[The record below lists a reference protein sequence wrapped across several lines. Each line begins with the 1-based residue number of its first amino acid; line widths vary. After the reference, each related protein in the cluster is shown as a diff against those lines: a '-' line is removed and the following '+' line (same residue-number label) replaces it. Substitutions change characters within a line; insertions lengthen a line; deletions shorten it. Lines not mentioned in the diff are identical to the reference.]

1 MIFQVVTSKV
11 SLVSDSTESSFR
23 YWKYIRTYFCRDNST
38 IKGNTI
44 HRGRASCFLNTPNI
58 NRLLILLT
66 VFRGYLVQI
75 RSGKSTRV
83 YVPTGASRIARG
95 IVSEYNAA
103 VPV

>member
-1 MIFQVVTSKV
+1 MQGFGTNRFDREFV
-11 SLVSDSTESSFR
+11 SILEIYS
-23 YWKYIRTYFCRDNST
+23 TYFCRDNST